1 MVMSWTS
8 LIYLLE
14 MYWPYLLGAALLGL
28 VVGWRSF
35 APPGS

>member
-1 MVMSWTS
+1 MAMSWTS

-14 MYWPYLLGAALLGL
+14 AYWPYLLGAGLIGL

-35 APPGS
+35 APLGS

>member
-8 LIYLLE
+8 LIYLLD
-14 MYWPYLLGAALLGL
+14 MYWPYLLGAGLIGL

-35 APPGS
+35 VPPGS